1 MKGNNKEEISP
12 FAEDLELI
20 KKATIKP
27 KQSASTE
34 IDSSEKKI
42 QDFEIAYER
51 YNKKNRFFDTDEK
64 DIGREKREN
73 PIFVEAKKTP
83 QKIEKE
89 GKSQLEEKE
98 TLEEKVSR
106 YQNKILETINF
117 IKEQRDK

>member
-51 YNKKNRFFDTDEK
+51 YNKKNRFL
-64 DIGREKREN
+64 IQMKR
-73 PIFVEAKKTP
+73 I
-83 QKIEKE
+83 
-89 GKSQLEEKE
+89 LEEKKRE
-98 TLEEKVSR
+98 SNLCRS
-106 YQNKILETINF
+106 
-117 IKEQRDK
+117 KENSSKN